1 MAIKSSLKNN
11 SPMPGFSLMEL
22 LVAMA
27 LSGMVVT
34 LVFFS
39 WNHITH
45 HTITQRQKSMFQAEA
60 VRVSEAIAG
69 EIRKSPEVLS
79 WKDNAIT
86 FIAPN
91 GVDTVTYE
99 QMYNGFMKNGTPL
112 PLIVPGAFVSQFT
125 VEPESPADALD
136 ASKTVMLSISLTMQD
151 NFGNSSVI
159 PLQLRVNA
167 PSDQTTD
174 GFSKGLR

>member
-1 MAIKSSLKNN
+1 
-11 SPMPGFSLMEL
+11 MPGFSLLEL

-45 HTITQRQKSMFQAEA
+45 HTLTQRQKSMFQAEI
-60 VRVSEAIAG
+60 VRVSEAIAA

-99 QMYNGFMKNGTPL
+99 QAYNGFMKNGAPL
-112 PLIVPGAFVSQFT
+112 SLIVPGAFISQFM
-125 VEPESPADALD
+125 VAPESPGDALD

-151 NFGNSSVI
+151 NFGNSGVI
-159 PLQLRVNA
+159 PLQVRVNA
-167 PSDQTTD
+167 PSDQTND
-174 GFSKGLR
+174 GFSRK